1 MTDMTMENK
10 KKYEA
15 PSVEIV
21 TVDSDDIILLSLEDS
36 GEIPKVDW

>member
-1 MTDMTMENK
+1 MTDMTTENK
-10 KKYEA
+10 KIYEA

-36 GEIPKVDW
+36 GEIPKVNW

>member
-1 MTDMTMENK
+1 MTMENK
-10 KKYEA
+10 KIYEA